1 MESLCRARG
10 AGNLACSRLLAGFF
24 GRRARQTSRPE
35 GRLQPELAAPQPK
48 LRDMGMASCG
58 PGRTAVFAALVVLI
72 LATASCGYHV
82 SGRGDLLP
90 KTLHTIA
97 IPAFGNITTRYK
109 LTDRLPD
116 AIAREFFTR
125 TRYQV
130 IPDGR
135 QADVILNGTII
146 NAVAYP
152 IISDPTLGRATAMQ
166 VNITLSVTLTERAT
180 GKVLYSRPSFEMHQR
195 YEISIDPQKYFEE
208 SDTALDRLC
217 RDTARTVVS
226 GILENF

>member
-1 MESLCRARG
+1 MNRWDSGQSLALWRPIKKRPQV
-10 AGNLACSRLLAGFF
+10 NNLPYSLACL
-24 GRRARQTSRPE
+24 
-35 GRLQPELAAPQPK
+35 
-48 LRDMGMASCG
+48 
-58 PGRTAVFAALVVLI
+58 LI

-82 SGRGDLLP
+82 SGKGDTLP

-97 IPAFGNITTRYK
+97 IPAFANITTRYK
-109 LTDRLPD
+109 LTDRLPE
-116 AIAREFFTR
+116 AIAREFMTR

-130 IPDGR
+130 IPDAG
-135 QADVILNGTII
+135 QADAVLSGTIV
-146 NAVAYP
+146 NAVAFP

-166 VNITLSVTLTERAT
+166 INVTLGITLTERAT
-180 GKVLYSRPSFEMHQR
+180 GKILYSRPSFEMHQR

>member
-1 MESLCRARG
+1 VNRWDSGQSLALWRPIKKRPQVK
-10 AGNLACSRLLAGFF
+10 NPPYIVACLF
-24 GRRARQTSRPE
+24 
-35 GRLQPELAAPQPK
+35 
-48 LRDMGMASCG
+48 
-58 PGRTAVFAALVVLI
+58 I

-82 SGRGDLLP
+82 SGKGDTLP

-97 IPAFGNITTRYK
+97 IPAFANITTRYK
-109 LTDRLPD
+109 LTDRLPE
-116 AIAREFFTR
+116 AIAREFMTR

-130 IPDGR
+130 IPDAG
-135 QADVILNGTII
+135 QADAVLSGTIV
-146 NAVAYP
+146 NAVAFP

-166 VNITLSVTLTERAT
+166 INVTLGITLTERAT
-180 GKVLYSRPSFEMHQR
+180 GKILYSRPSFEMHQR

>member
-1 MESLCRARG
+1 VNCWLK
-10 AGNLACSRLLAGFF
+10 
-24 GRRARQTSRPE
+24 T
-35 GRLQPELAAPQPK
+35 LAAA
-48 LRDMGMASCG
+48 ASI
-58 PGRTAVFAALVVLI
+58 LVNFG
-72 LATASCGYHV
+72 CGYHI
-82 SGRGDLLP
+82 SGKGDLLP

-109 LTDRLPD
+109 LTDRLPE
-116 AIAREFFTR
+116 AVAREFITR
-125 TRYQV
+125 TRYRV
-130 IPDGR
+130 IPDSG
-135 QADVILNGTII
+135 QADAVLNGTVV

-180 GKVLYSRPSFEMHQR
+180 GKVLYSRPSFEMRQR

>member
-1 MESLCRARG
+1 MNCWLK
-10 AGNLACSRLLAGFF
+10 
-24 GRRARQTSRPE
+24 T
-35 GRLQPELAAPQPK
+35 LAA
-48 LRDMGMASCG
+48 
-58 PGRTAVFAALVVLI
+58 AACVLVNFG
-72 LATASCGYHV
+72 CGYHV
-82 SGRGDLLP
+82 SGKGDLLP

-109 LTDRLPD
+109 LTDRLPE
-116 AIAREFFTR
+116 AVAREFITR
-125 TRYQV
+125 TRYKV
-130 IPDGR
+130 IPDAG
-135 QADVILNGTII
+135 QADAVLNGTII

-166 VNITLSVTLTERAT
+166 VNVTLSVTLTERAT
-180 GKVLYSRPSFEMHQR
+180 GKVLYSRPSFEMRQR

-217 RDTARTVVS
+217 RDAARTVVS

>member
-1 MESLCRARG
+1 VNCW
-10 AGNLACSRLLAGFF
+10 FK
-24 GRRARQTSRPE
+24 T
-35 GRLQPELAAPQPK
+35 LAAIV
-48 LRDMGMASCG
+48 C
-58 PGRTAVFAALVVLI
+58 I
-72 LATASCGYHV
+72 LATFGCGYHL
-82 SGRGDLLP
+82 SGKGDLLP

-97 IPAFGNITTRYK
+97 IPAFGNITTHYK
-109 LTDRLPD
+109 LTDRLPE
-116 AIAREFFTR
+116 AVAREFITR
-125 TRYQV
+125 TRYRV
-130 IPDGR
+130 IPDAG
-135 QADVILNGTII
+135 QADAVLNGTIV

-180 GKVLYSRPSFEMHQR
+180 GKVLYSRPSFEMRQR
-195 YEISIDPQKYFEE
+195 YEISIDPQKYFDE